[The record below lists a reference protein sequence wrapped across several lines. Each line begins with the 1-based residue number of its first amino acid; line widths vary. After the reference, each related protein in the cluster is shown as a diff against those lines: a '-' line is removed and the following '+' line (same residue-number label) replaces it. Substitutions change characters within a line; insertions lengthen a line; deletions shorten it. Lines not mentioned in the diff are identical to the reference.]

1 MNAKSNATWIRLLTL
16 LLLLFMLAACDSGSE
31 EPAAPNPSATEAM
44 VEPTE
49 EEMVEP
55 AEEEMAEPTAEMMEE
70 PTEEMMEEPTAEHMD
85 EHTPEAT
92 AEATSEPTEAPMEE
106 EAAPVTSDT
115 AAASLHTTLNNLLSE
130 HVLLAA
136 SATNAALG
144 GRNDE
149 FEAAAASLDSNSQDI
164 AAAVG
169 SVYGE
174 EAGAAFLDLWRA
186 HIGFFVNYTTGVATG
201 DTAAQEQAVSDLTA
215 YSRDFGD
222 FLSSANPN
230 LPSDVVADLVVEHVL
245 SLKAVVDAQA
255 TGDHAAAYSAIREAR
270 SHMDM
275 IAAPLSGAIA
285 QQFADQF
292 DGAADSP
299 AAGLRVALNGL
310 LAEHAYLAAS
320 ATNAALSGRSDE
332 FEAAAA
338 ALDANSVELSEAVG
352 SVYGDEAGE
361 AFLALW
367 RSHIGLFVDYT
378 TAVAGGDTAGQEAA
392 VTALT
397 AYAGEFGT
405 FLSTANPNLPQEAV
419 ADLVTEH
426 ILTLKAVVDAQA
438 TGDPVEAYTAVR
450 HAYAHMQMVADPLA
464 EAIVQQFPES
474 FAETEVGQLPQ
485 PATLRF
491 TSSTKAVACPLNG

>member
-1 MNAKSNATWIRLLTL
+1 MNTKTNAAWLRLFIL
-16 LLLLFMLAACDSGSE
+16 LILLFTLAACDSGASE
-31 EPAAPNPSATEAM
+31 EPAAANPSPTETMA
-44 VEPTE
+44 EPTE
-49 EEMVEP
+49 E
-55 AEEEMAEPTAEMMEE
+55 AITEPTEEMMEE
-70 PTEEMMEEPTAEHMD
+70 PTEEMMAESTAEPMD

-92 AEATSEPTEAPMEE
+92 VEPTTEPTTEPTEEA
-106 EAAPVTSDT
+106 AAPVTSDT
-115 AAASLHTTLNNLLSE
+115 AAAALHTTLNNLLSE

-136 SATNAALG
+136 SATNAALA
-144 GRNDE
+144 GRTDE
-149 FEAAAASLDSNSQDI
+149 FEAAAASLDTNSQDL

-169 SVYGE
+169 SVYGD

-186 HIGFFVNYTTGVATG
+186 HIGFFVNYTTGVATN
-201 DTAAQEQAVSDLTA
+201 DTAAQEQAVNDLTA
-215 YSRDFGD
+215 YSQDFGD
-222 FLSSANPN
+222 FLNAANPN
-230 LPSDVVADLVVEHVL
+230 LPKDVVADLVVEHVL
-245 SLKAVVDAQA
+245 SLKAVVDDQA
-255 TGDHAAAYSAIREAR
+255 TGDHAAAYTAIREAR

-285 QQFADQF
+285 QQFSDQF
-292 DGAADSP
+292 EGTADSP

-320 ATNAALSGRSDE
+320 ATAAALDGRSDE

-338 ALDANSVELSEAVG
+338 ALDANSVELSQAVG

-378 TAVAGGDTAGQEAA
+378 TAVAGNDTAGQEAA

-397 AYAGEFGT
+397 AYAQDFGT
-405 FLSTANPNLPQEAV
+405 FLSTANPNLPKETV

-438 TGDPVEAYTAVR
+438 AGDPTAAYTAVR

-474 FAETEVGQLPQ
+474 FAEAEANRLLRPD
-485 PATLRF
+485 TLQF
-491 TSSTKAVACPLNG
+491 TYSANTVACPLNS